1 MNNTSPTNSRR
12 GCLCADGKKYSKEC
26 CKGGLI
32 NQGIG
37 TLENQGSEVS
47 NTQSSSDTV
56 TSTSTDYQL

>member
-1 MNNTSPTNSRR
+1 MRAKYCKARNTYTIEDCQCDCP
-12 GCLCADGKKYSKEC
+12 KYWK
-26 CKGGLI
+26 
-32 NQGIG
+32 QGIG